1 MLEIIERIEE
11 CTDASST
18 SLTLPFEQ
26 RQKSRLRVTL
36 DNGNEAALILERGTV
51 LRHGDLLRAT
61 DGQVIK
67 VHAAFEAVSIV
78 SESNNNLLSR
88 ACYHLGNR
96 HIPLQIE
103 DGWLRYLR
111 DHVIDDMVRSLGLSV
126 KHKEAP
132 FEPEVGAYQNNST
145 HQHSHPHSH
154 GH

>member
-1 MLEIIERIEE
+1 MLEINERIEE
-11 CTDASST
+11 RTDASST

-61 DGQVIK
+61 NGQV
-67 VHAAFEAVSIV
+67 VEVRAASETVSIV
-78 SESNNNLLSR
+78 SESNPHLLLR

-96 HIPLQIE
+96 HVPLQIG
-103 DGWLRYLR
+103 DGWLRYLK
-111 DHVIDDMVRSLGLSV
+111 DHVLDDMVRSLGLSV
-126 KHKEAP
+126 EYQEAP
-132 FEPEVGAYQNNST
+132 FEPEAGAYKNNERHRHT
-145 HQHSHPHSH
+145 HSH

>member
-1 MLEIIERIEE
+1 MLEINERIEE
-11 CTDASST
+11 PTDASST

-61 DGQVIK
+61 NGQV
-67 VHAAFEAVSIV
+67 VEVRAASETVSIV
-78 SESNNNLLSR
+78 SESNAHLLLR

-96 HIPLQIE
+96 HVPLQIG
-103 DGWLRYLR
+103 DGWLRYLK
-111 DHVIDDMVRSLGLSV
+111 DHVLDDMVRSLGLSV
-126 KHKEAP
+126 EYQEAP
-132 FEPEVGAYQNNST
+132 FEPEAGAYQNNDR
-145 HQHSHPHSH
+145 HQHTHSH